1 MSVATPLDRQPSL
14 LDRFVLRPLR
24 ADDFDALFAVA
35 ADPVIWAGH
44 PAPDRWQPAVFRRFF
59 DDALAS
65 GGALVV
71 IDPLTGAM
79 IGSSRYDFTRVEADE
94 VEIGWSFLAR
104 AYWGG
109 SANAAVKAMLLR
121 HALAAVERVIFIV
134 GEGNIRSRRAVE
146 KIGGVLS
153 DRSLDVQLGPDIVRH
168 VVFVIDRAGFA
179 AGPLHGVGE
188 S

>member
-1 MSVATPLDRQPSL
+1 MVISTRLDRQPRL
-14 LDRFVLRPLR
+14 HGRFVLRPLCA
-24 ADDFDALFAVA
+24 ADHDALFAVA
-35 ADPVIWAGH
+35 ADPAIWAGH
-44 PAPDRWQPAVFRRFF
+44 PAPDRWQASVFRRFF

-71 IDPLTGAM
+71 IDPVTGAM
-79 IGSSRYDFTRVEADE
+79 IGSSRYDFTRAEADE

-104 AYWGG
+104 VYWGG

-134 GEGNIRSRRAVE
+134 GEGNIRSRRAME

-153 DRSLDVQLGPDIVRH
+153 DRRLDVQLGSDLVRH

-179 AGPLHGVGE
+179 AGPLHGVGDT
-188 S
+188 

>member
-1 MSVATPLDRQPSL
+1 MGISTLLDRQPRL
-14 LDRFVLRPLR
+14 HGRFDLRPLC
-24 ADDFDALFAVA
+24 ADDLDALFAVA
-35 ADPVIWAGH
+35 ADPAIWAGH
-44 PAPDRWQPAVFRRFF
+44 PASDRWQAPVFRRFF

-71 IDPLTGAM
+71 FDPLTGAM
-79 IGSSRYDFTRVEADE
+79 IGSSRYDFTRVEAGE

-104 AYWGG
+104 SYWGG
-109 SANAAVKAMLLR
+109 SANAAVKAMMLR
-121 HALAAVERVIFIV
+121 HALGVVERVIFIV
-134 GEGNIRSRRAVE
+134 GEGNIRSRRAME

-188 S
+188 R